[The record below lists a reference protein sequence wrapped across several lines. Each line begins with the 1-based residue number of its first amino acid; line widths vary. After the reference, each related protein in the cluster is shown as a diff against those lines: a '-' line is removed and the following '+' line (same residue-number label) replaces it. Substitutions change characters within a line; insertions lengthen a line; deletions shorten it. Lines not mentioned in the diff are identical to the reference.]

1 MIYKIPIYVEVE
13 VEGDFVPAQLNTAV
27 DIIITRKILTVL
39 NESGGFPHTTS
50 DVFDQVGL
58 DFATMA
64 KVRKAKISLINRSI
78 AMKKIADRK

>member
-13 VEGDFVPAQLNTAV
+13 VEGDFVPANLNAAV
-27 DIIITRKILTVL
+27 DIIITRKIITTL

-58 DFATMA
+58 DFAKVA
-64 KVRKAKISLINRSI
+64 KVKKARITLINRSI
-78 AMKKIADRK
+78 AMKKIADL